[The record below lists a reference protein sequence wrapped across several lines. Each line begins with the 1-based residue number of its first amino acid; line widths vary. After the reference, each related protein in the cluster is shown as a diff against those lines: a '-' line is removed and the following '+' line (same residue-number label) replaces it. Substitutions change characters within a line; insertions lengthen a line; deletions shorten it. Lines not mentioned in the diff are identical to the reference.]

1 MTKRGLFLPVFD
13 PLADPRVFADVA
25 RQAEEAGWDGLFV
38 WDHLLYAEPVVEI
51 ADPWICLA
59 AAAMVTSRIELG
71 IMVTPLSRRR
81 PHVVARQAVSLDR
94 LSGGRLI
101 LGFGLGDDGGARDG
115 GGGELSAFG
124 EVVDPKTRAAML
136 DEGLEVLTALLSGE
150 RVDHD
155 GPHHQAGGVTF
166 LPTATRPGGIP
177 IWIGGRWPNKPPQ
190 RRAAR
195 FDGYFVIGLDGPG
208 DVAAARTAIVAAR
221 AAAGRADDPVELV
234 VQVPAGQDG
243 GPWADAGASW
253 VLTQVGPYRMDLDAV
268 WEVVAAGPS
277 VG

>member
-1 MTKRGLFLPVFD
+1 MTRRGLFLPAFD

-25 RQAEEAGWDGLFV
+25 MQAEEAGWDGIFV
-38 WDHLLYAEPVVEI
+38 WDHLLYAEPVTEI

-59 AAAMVTSRIELG
+59 AAAMVTERMELG

-81 PHVVARQAVSLDR
+81 PHVVARQAATLDR
-94 LSGGRLI
+94 LSNGRLI

-124 EVVDPKTRAAML
+124 EVVDPRTRAAML
-136 DEGLEVLTALLSGE
+136 DEGLEVLTTLLSGE

-155 GPHHQAGGVTF
+155 GPHHQAKGVTF

-177 IWIGGRWPNKPPQ
+177 LWIGGRWPNKPPQ

-195 FDGYFVIGLDGPG
+195 FDGYFVIGLDGPD
-208 DVAAARTAIVAAR
+208 DVAEAR
-221 AAAGRADDPVELV
+221 AAIDAARGAAGREGDAIDLV
-234 VQVPAGQDG
+234 VQLPADG
-243 GPWADAGASW
+243 GAEAWVDSEATW
-253 VLTQVGPYRMDLDAV
+253 VLTGVGPYRMDLGATLDV
-268 WEVVAAGPS
+268 VVAGP
-277 VG
+277 

>member
-1 MTKRGLFLPVFD
+1 MTKRGLFLPAFD
-13 PLADPRVFADVA
+13 PLADPRVFADVVM
-25 RQAEEAGWDGLFV
+25 RAEEAGWDGIFV
-38 WDHLLYAEPVVEI
+38 WDHLLYAEPVTEI

-59 AAAMVTSRIELG
+59 AAAMVTERIDLG

-81 PHVVARQAVSLDR
+81 PHVVAKQAATLDR
-94 LSGGRLI
+94 LSNGRLI

-155 GPHHQAGGVTF
+155 GPHHEAKGVTF

-195 FDGYFVIGLDGPG
+195 FDGYFVIGLDGPE
-208 DVAAARTAIVAAR
+208 DVAEARSAIDAAR
-221 AAAGRADDPVELV
+221 AAAGREGDAIELV
-234 VQVPAGQDG
+234 VQLPAGG
-243 GPWADAGASW
+243 GAEAWVDSEATW
-253 VLTQVGPYRMDLDAV
+253 VLTGVGPYRMDLGATLD
-268 WEVVAAGPS
+268 VVAAGP
-277 VG
+277 

>member
-1 MTKRGLFLPVFD
+1 MTKRGLFLPAFD
-13 PLADPRVFADVA
+13 VLADPRVFADVA
-25 RQAEEAGWDGLFV
+25 MRAEEAGWDGIFV
-38 WDHLLYAEPVVEI
+38 WDHLLYAEPVTET

-59 AAAMVTSRIELG
+59 AAAMVTERIELG

-81 PHVVARQAVSLDR
+81 PHIVAKQAATLDR
-94 LSGGRLI
+94 LSNGRLI

-155 GPHHQAGGVTF
+155 GPHHKAAGVTF

-195 FDGYFVIGLDGPG
+195 FDGYFVIGLDGPE
-208 DVAAARTAIVAAR
+208 DVAEARTAIDAAR
-221 AAAGRADDPVELV
+221 ALSARNGDGVELV
-234 VQVPAGQDG
+234 VQVPAGADSLA
-243 GPWADAGASW
+243 WADAGASW
-253 VLTQVGPYRMDLDAV
+253 VLNQVGPYRMDLA
-268 WEVVAAGPS
+268 EVGEAVAAS
-277 VG
+277 F